1 MILPEEKQMKQMS
14 ALVLAVILLIVVNS
28 CDANTKTK
36 AAGERTPTATVEAY
50 EMNAGYPQLP
60 LNEI

>member
-1 MILPEEKQMKQMS
+1 MKQMS

-36 AAGERTPTATVEAY
+36 AAEERTPTATVEAY